1 MFKPEY
7 IIELIKGNLSEEGY
21 AHFLMI
27 VSTNIRKYKWPNFI
41 VISDVK
47 SNSKFWSSDE
57 IKELTHQFFEWIIT
71 KGKLDNLNKI
81 PESYLSYYF
90 SQIFISFISYCIKNH
105 QQNEGLSFEKCKE
118 LVQTISKEDLI
129 NENIDGIDFV
139 FHSEIDKQNILPQSE
154 IDHALNYLSKIP
166 ILEST
171 KQYKP
176 LVRMAI
182 GDILNTLKSPIPI
195 HKLVDAVYKLFDQK
209 SFIDHSLSEEPE
221 TYEVKPKRNPNHLLV
236 IKSLLQGVSK
246 DDARLLTDYLFKKS
260 GEISLSELALKYNL
274 PKSTLHHKVETFKK
288 KISAAY
294 IPENEE
300 DGMLFIQNIYS
311 TLDDHSN

>member
-7 IIELIKGNLSEEGY
+7 INELINGNLSDKGY
-21 AHFLMI
+21 THFLMI
-27 VSTNIRKYKWPNFI
+27 VSANIRKYKWPNFI

-47 SNSKFWSSDE
+47 SNSRFWTPDE
-57 IKELTHQFFEWIIT
+57 IKELTHQFFEWVIT

-81 PESYLSYYF
+81 SESYLSYYF
-90 SQIFISFISYCIKNH
+90 SQIFISFISFSIKNH
-105 QQNEGLSFEKCKE
+105 QQKEGLSFEKCKE
-118 LVQTISKEDLI
+118 LVLSVSKEDLV
-129 NENIDGIDFV
+129 NENIDGIEFV
-139 FHSEIDKQNILPQSE
+139 FNNPINKQNISPQNE

-171 KQYKP
+171 KHYKP
-176 LVRMAI
+176 LVKIAI
-182 GDILNTLKSPIPI
+182 GDILKTLESPIPI
-195 HKLVDAVYKLFDQK
+195 DKLIDSVFKLFDQK
-209 SFIDHSLSEEPE
+209 SFIDRSLSEESV
-221 TYEVKPKRNPNHLLV
+221 TYEVKPKRNPNHILV
-236 IKSLLQGVSK
+236 IKSLLQGISK
-246 DDARLLTDYLFKKS
+246 DDARLLTDYLFQKA

-294 IPENEE
+294 TPENEE

-311 TLDDHSN
+311 ALDNQPN